1 MGRMTVDDGRVGFAL
16 QRLEAGDDGLLEVEG
31 EWTNVRGMRFV
42 RPALVVREGGAERT
56 LLATLEHKP
65 WNPEGRPWRAAFPW
79 DGGEID
85 PARAE
90 LAVAPSIVVPLAAST
105 GEAVVADPIDVLR
118 GRLHEA
124 QERIRHLEAEVGF
137 LRRERE
143 ERGADTDQERARAI
157 AARDAARAAQ
167 AAAERDRDAARAE
180 LERRRERSARAEE
193 DRARAEREADDAR
206 RGRER
211 ADEEARAV
219 AREREQAERERARV
233 ARELQAARV
242 AQAEA
247 ETARD
252 EAIASPSGM
261 VPLAAKVERMR
272 AESHGREAAQADW
285 AARVAAIVA
294 TLVLFILFV
303 TLLKVLLF

>member
-1 MGRMTVDDGRVGFAL
+1 MVRMSVEDGRVGFAL

-31 EWTNVRGMRFV
+31 EWSNVRGMRFV
-42 RPALVVREGGAERT
+42 RPALVVREGGSERT

-65 WNPEGRPWRAAFPW
+65 WNPDGRPWRAAFPW

-90 LAVAPSIVVPLAAST
+90 LAVAPSIVVPLASAE
-105 GEAVVADPIDVLR
+105 GEAVALDPADVLR

-143 ERGADTDQERARAI
+143 ERTAETDQERERAV

-167 AAAERDRDAARAE
+167 AAAEHERDAARSE
-180 LERRRERSARAEE
+180 LERRRERAARAEE
-193 DRARAEREADDAR
+193 KRVRAEREAEDAR
-206 RGRER
+206 REREQ
-211 ADEEARAV
+211 AGEQARTV

-233 ARELQAARV
+233 ARELEAARAAQV
-242 AQAEA
+242 AA

-252 EAIASPSGM
+252 EAIAKPSGM
-261 VPLAAKVERMR
+261 VPLAAKAERLR
-272 AESHGREAAQADW
+272 AESHEREATRADW

-294 TLVLFILFV
+294 TLVLFVLLV
-303 TLLKVLLF
+303 TLLKVLL